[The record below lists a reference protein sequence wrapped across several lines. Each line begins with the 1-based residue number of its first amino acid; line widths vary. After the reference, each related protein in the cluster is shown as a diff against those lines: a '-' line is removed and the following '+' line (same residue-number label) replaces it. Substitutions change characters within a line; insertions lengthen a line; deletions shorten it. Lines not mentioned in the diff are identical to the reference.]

1 MKAIQVQAFGP
12 PEVMKLQPVAQLEP
26 APGQVLVKIGAAGVN
41 PVDAYIRS
49 GLYRP
54 DLPRPFTPGID
65 GAGTVQAVGPD
76 VTKVRAGQRVYLT
89 WAVSGSYAETAL
101 CAEAHVFPLPDT
113 ISFAQGA
120 ALGVPYGTAYR
131 ALFQL
136 AGATPGETVLI
147 HGASGGVGLAA
158 VQLAR
163 AAGMRVIGS
172 AGTKAGREL
181 VRQQGA
187 QFVVDHNEKGH
198 WNSALKSTGGKGV
211 DVILEMRADLNL
223 GKDIALLG
231 KRGRVVVIGSRGTVE
246 IDPRETMGRDAAIL
260 GMSLFNIPPEPL
272 ASAHAAIGAGLAA
285 GFLQPVVSREMPLAD
300 AAMAHVVLMES
311 HSLGKIVLSP

>member
-65 GAGTVQAVGPD
+65 GAGTVEAVGPD

-101 CAEAHVFPLPDT
+101 CAEAHVFPLPDK

-198 WNSALKSTGGKGV
+198 WDSALKSTGGKGV

-246 IDPRETMGRDAAIL
+246 IDPRETMGRDGAIL
-260 GMSLFNIPPEPL
+260 GMSLFNIPPGPL
-272 ASAHAAIGAGLAA
+272 ASAHAAIGAGLES
-285 GFLQPVVSREMPLAD
+285 GFLHPVVSREMPLAD
-300 AAMAHVVLMES
+300 AALAHVVLMEN
-311 HSLGKIVLSP
+311 HSLGKIVLAP